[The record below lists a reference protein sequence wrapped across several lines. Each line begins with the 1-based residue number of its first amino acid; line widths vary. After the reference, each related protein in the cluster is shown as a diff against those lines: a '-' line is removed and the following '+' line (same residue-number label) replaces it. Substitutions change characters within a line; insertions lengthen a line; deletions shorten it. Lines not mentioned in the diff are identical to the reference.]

1 MNNNRKKK
9 ILILS
14 FLGISLFFIAAF
26 IQTDNSLNDVKIVNR
41 DIIQTDEGNTV
52 GHLKASGY
60 ESPIEINGSATGVGA
75 HNWTWAQA
83 QPWCTGSGTE
93 IDPYIIEDIIINGVG
108 SNQCIGIYESNEYF
122 IIRNCTFYN
131 SRGTAA
137 TDSGIKLL
145 EVTNGKILNSY
156 CLNNT
161 VGIYLFES
169 SYNTIAENSLYNN
182 SYYGIQ
188 LYDSSSYNT
197 ISDNTMNNNY
207 IHGLTFSTSEP
218 LTKRCTY
225 NTIIKNNLSYNENK
239 GILLHY
245 SDNNNIT
252 ENLISFNEVEGMYIK
267 WSNANDVYKN
277 YFLNNTHHAEDEEHF
292 TFPSINYWNNT
303 VIGNYWDNHTTGD
316 ADGDGI
322 DDTDYTYIR
331 GAADPVDHLPIYG
344 NPFHDGGKL
353 HIDGNQASGNKSWIW
368 SSTRAWC
375 SGSGTSGD
383 PYIISDLIIDAA
395 NDGSCIL
402 IGNSSV
408 YFTIENSKLLNSG
421 SGSMDAGIKLDSVDN
436 ALLSGNNCSNNQCG
450 ISLYLSDNNDI
461 IENTLHENY
470 YGVCL
475 NDSDTNTIS
484 ENTFVDNTEYA
495 LEENSVGN
503 TFENNYCIP
512 PITITNV
519 TSTNDNGTYR
529 FGDTIEIT
537 IEFSDIVYVT
547 GTPQLTLET
556 GDSDAVV
563 DYTSGDATNILSF
576 NYTVAL
582 DHNSTDLDYIS
593 TSALDLNSGTIK
605 GIVGNDADITLP
617 VPGSPES
624 LGGNK
629 DIIVDARTPS
639 VNDVSSTKPDITPYT
654 TGEVIDI
661 TVTFSE
667 PVFVTG
673 TPTLTLE
680 TNSIPDGI
688 AYYTSGNETATLT
701 FTYTVASGHY
711 SSDLDYDST
720 NALTGIIKDSDELVA
735 DLTLP
740 VPGTAGSLGD
750 NKDLLIDTIDPSSPS
765 GLAAVPSSWTNTND
779 FDLSWS
785 NPADLSG
792 IAGAYYI
799 LDTAPTSDT
808 DGTYQAGVDITS
820 ITGITVGSEGAHT
833 VYVWLRDAAG
843 NVDYTTY
850 DSVVLSLDTTDPTS
864 PGGLAAVPSSWTNTN
879 DFDLSWANPSELS
892 GIAGAYYKLDSAPTS
907 DTDGTYQAGAGITSI
922 TGITVGSDGTHNI
935 YVWLR
940 DVAGNVDYNTYVSVE
955 LYLDTTDPSSP
966 SGLAAVPSS
975 WTNTDDFDLSWSNPA
990 DLSGIAGAYYKLDS
1004 TPNSDTDGTYQV
1016 GAGITSITGITVGS
1030 DGAHTVYVWLRDAVG
1045 NVDYNTYV
1053 SVELYLDTT
1062 DPISPGGLAAV
1073 PSSWTNTDD
1082 FDLSWANPSEMSGI
1096 AGAYYKLDSAPTS
1109 DTDGTYQ
1116 AGAGITSI
1124 TGITVGSDG
1133 THNIYVWLRDVAGNV
1148 DYNTYVSVELYLDT
1162 TDPSSPSG
1170 LAADPSSWTSTDDFD
1185 LSWSNPAD
1193 LSGIAGAYYKLD
1205 SAPTSDTDGTYQAG
1219 VDITSIT
1226 GISVGSEG
1234 THNIYVWLRDSA
1246 GNVYYTN
1253 YASTQLYLDIT
1264 DPSVLNVS
1272 SSNSD
1277 GSYGTGEI
1285 IDIMVT
1291 FSEPVFV
1298 TGIPQLIL
1306 ETGSTDAV
1314 ISYTSGN
1321 ETDTL
1326 IFTYTVIIGHNSS
1339 DLDYFSTNALSG
1351 TIKDFVGND
1360 ADRTLASLGA
1370 LGSLGY
1376 NKDIIIETTPPEVTN
1391 VSSSKPDGSYGT
1403 GEIIDIMV
1411 TFSEPVFVTGIP
1423 QLTLETG
1430 SIDAVIN
1437 YISGSGTDTLT
1448 FSYIVASG
1456 HTTSD
1461 LGYESMNALSLNG
1474 GTIRDLAGNGA
1485 NVTLPTPGSL
1495 GSLSDN
1501 KDITLETISPT
1512 ITNVSSSKPDGTYG
1526 VGEIINITITFS
1538 ESVYVTGTPQLT
1550 LETGSVDAI
1559 IDYTSGSGTT
1569 TLVFTYVVASG
1580 DISGDLGYESV
1591 NALSLNGG
1599 SIKDSVGND
1608 AVLMLP
1614 TPGTADSLSFNK
1626 NLIIDTVVEQEPDIF
1641 IWIVTI
1647 GSASVIGFAV
1657 IIILVIRKRRKA

>member
-1 MNNNRKKK
+1 MNNYRKKK

-14 FLGISLFFIAAF
+14 FLGISLFIIAAF
-26 IQTDNSLNDVKIVNR
+26 IQNDINIINR
-41 DIIQTDEGNTV
+41 DIKLDEDVSNIGQLKV
-52 GHLKASGY
+52 SGH
-60 ESPIEINGSATGVGA
+60 ENPIEINGSATGVGA

-83 QPWCTGSGTE
+83 QPWCNGSGTE
-93 IDPYIIEDIIINGVG
+93 NEPYVIEDIIINGVG

-161 VGIYLFES
+161 VGIYMFES

-182 SYYGIQ
+182 TYYGIQ

-197 ISDNTMNNNY
+197 ISDNTMNNNS
-207 IHGLTFSTSEP
+207 IHGLAISTSDSFN
-218 LTKRCTY
+218 KRCTY
-225 NTIIKNNLSYNENK
+225 NTIIKNNLSYNENA
-239 GILLHY
+239 GIFLHY

-252 ENLISFNEVEGMYIK
+252 ENIVSFNEVEGMFIK
-267 WSNANDVYKN
+267 WSNANDIYKN
-277 YFLNNTHHAEDEEHF
+277 YFLNNTHHAEDEEHIA
-292 TFPSINYWNNT
+292 FPSINSWDNT
-303 VIGNYWDNHTTGD
+303 VIGNYWDNHSTGD

-322 DDTDYTYIR
+322 DDTAYIYIT
-331 GAADPVDHLPIYG
+331 GALNPVDNLPIYG

-408 YFTIENSKLLNSG
+408 YFKIEDSKLLNSG
-421 SGSMDAGIKLDSVDN
+421 SDSMDAGIKLDSVDN
-436 ALLSGNNCSNNQCG
+436 ALLSRNNCSNNQCG

-475 NDSDTNTIS
+475 NDSDSNTIS

-503 TFENNYCIP
+503 TFVNNYCIP
-512 PITITNV
+512 PLTLTNV
-519 TSTNDNGTYR
+519 TSTNANDTYR

-556 GDSDAVV
+556 GDNDAVV
-563 DYTSGDATNILSF
+563 DYTSGDATNIISF

-605 GIVGNDADITLP
+605 GIVGNNADITLP

-765 GLAAVPSSWTNTND
+765 GLAAVPSSWTNTDD

-792 IAGAYYI
+792 IAGAYYK
-799 LDTAPTSDT
+799 LDSAPTSDT
-808 DGTYQAGVDITS
+808 DGTYQAGADITS
-820 ITGITVGSEGAHT
+820 ITGITVGSDGAHT

-850 DSVVLSLDTTDPTS
+850 DTVVLSLDTTDPIS
-864 PGGLAAVPSSWTNTN
+864 PGGLAAVPSSWTNTD
-879 DFDLSWANPSELS
+879 DFDLSWANPSEMSGIAGAYYKLDSAPTSDTDGTYQAGSGITSITGITVGSDGTHTVYVWLRDVAGNVDYTTYDTVVLSLDTTDPSSPSGLAAVPSSWTSTDDFDLSWVNPADLS

-922 TGITVGSDGTHNI
+922 TGITVGSDG
-935 YVWLR
+935 
-940 DVAGNVDYNTYVSVE
+940 
-955 LYLDTTDPSSP
+955 
-966 SGLAAVPSS
+966 
-975 WTNTDDFDLSWSNPA
+975 
-990 DLSGIAGAYYKLDS
+990 
-1004 TPNSDTDGTYQV
+1004 
-1016 GAGITSITGITVGS
+1016 
-1030 DGAHTVYVWLRDAVG
+1030 AHTVYVWLRDAVG
-1045 NVDYNTYV
+1045 NVDYTTYD
-1053 SVELYLDTT
+1053 SVVLSLDTT

-1116 AGAGITSI
+1116 AGA
-1124 TGITVGSDG
+1124 
-1133 THNIYVWLRDVAGNV
+1133 
-1148 DYNTYVSVELYLDT
+1148 
-1162 TDPSSPSG
+1162 
-1170 LAADPSSWTSTDDFD
+1170 
-1185 LSWSNPAD
+1185 
-1193 LSGIAGAYYKLD
+1193 
-1205 SAPTSDTDGTYQAG
+1205 
-1219 VDITSIT
+1219 DITSII
-1226 GISVGSEG
+1226 GITVGSEG
-1234 THNIYVWLRDSA
+1234 THNIYVWLRDEA
-1246 GNVYYTN
+1246 GNVDYTN
-1253 YASTQLYLDIT
+1253 YVSTQLYLDIT

-1285 IDIMVT
+1285 INIMVT

-1360 ADRTLASLGA
+1360 ADRTLASPGA

-1376 NKDIIIETTPPEVTN
+1376 NKDIIIETTPPDVTN
-1391 VSSSKPDGSYGT
+1391 ISSSKPDGTYGT

-1437 YISGSGTDTLT
+1437 YVSGSGTDTLT
-1448 FSYIVASG
+1448 FTYTVISG
-1456 HTTSD
+1456 HTSSD
-1461 LGYESMNALSLNG
+1461 LDYESMNALSLNG
-1474 GTIRDLAGNGA
+1474 ATIRDLAGNGA

-1526 VGEIINITITFS
+1526 AGEIINITITFS

-1559 IDYTSGSGTT
+1559 IDYTSGSGTN

-1641 IWIVTI
+1641 IWIVSI
-1647 GSASVIGFAV
+1647 GSASVIGVAV
-1657 IIILVIRKRRKA
+1657 IIILVVRKRRKA